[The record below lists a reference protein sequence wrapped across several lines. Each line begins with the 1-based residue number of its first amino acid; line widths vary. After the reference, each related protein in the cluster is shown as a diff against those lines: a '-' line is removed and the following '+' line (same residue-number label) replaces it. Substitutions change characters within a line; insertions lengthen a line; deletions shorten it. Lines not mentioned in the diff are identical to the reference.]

1 MRSDG
6 EALPDLA
13 EAVVLHQLDLVS
25 SDQLPDLAARWLA
38 LDVVDTE
45 SIRML
50 AGADSR
56 DPWAIEQLLV
66 ESVSEADVAVPS
78 DRAEAQRIAVD
89 WVATMWRESRGTR
102 WAVATLARLGETN
115 LDFDL
120 GFFIGLND
128 EWDGGWGRSQPDL
141 LDDAEDELQRLVGG
155 DSNTL

>member
-6 EALPDLA
+6 KALPDLA

-25 SDQLPDLAARWLA
+25 SDQLPGLAARWLA

-45 SIRML
+45 SIRRL
-50 AGADSR
+50 AGENSR
-56 DPWAIEQLLV
+56 GRWTIEQLLV

-78 DRAEAQRIAVD
+78 DGAEAQRIAVD
-89 WVATMWRESRGTR
+89 WVTTMWRESKDTR
-102 WAVATLARLGETN
+102 WAVGTLASLGERN

-128 EWDGGWGRSQPDL
+128 EWHGGWGRSQPDL
-141 LDDAEDELQRLVGG
+141 WAEAEGELRRLLGD
-155 DSNTL
+155 DSNM